1 MPTSNSLFL
10 FNKYNIPAKNEQKL
24 AHLPVKQ

>member
-1 MPTSNSLFL
+1 MPIFNSLFL
-10 FNKYNIPAKNEQKL
+10 FNKYNPPAKNEQKI

>member
-1 MPTSNSLFL
+1 MPIFNSLFL
-10 FNKYNIPAKNEQKL
+10 FNKYNLPAKNEQKI

>member
-1 MPTSNSLFL
+1 FL
-10 FNKYNIPAKNEQKL
+10 FNKYNLPAKNEQKL